1 MSRWCAENRTL
12 TYNCS
17 SSAFSGILTIRQH
30 WWLFLTSSAQG
41 LVTGL
46 QSKMYKG
53 LYNGHENGNGYGEW
67 KREWNHQGDCKL
79 QAITALVLLVCVL
92 NGVTAGG
99 HWPTLLADSSMYAL
113 MTHSDSILRI
123 AGDSWSLKNNV
134 YYLATISL
142 IYSTQSHM
150 IIT

>member
-1 MSRWCAENRTL
+1 MDMRM
-12 TYNCS
+12 
-17 SSAFSGILTIRQH
+17 GM
-30 WWLFLTSSAQG
+30 G
-41 LVTGL
+41 TG
-46 QSKMYKG
+46 
-53 LYNGHENGNGYGEW
+53 NGNGNGIIKETAS
-67 KREWNHQGDCKL
+67 CK
-79 QAITALVLLVCVL
+79 QFITALVSLVCVL